1 AAAVGSPVAAHAP
14 GRDTHAAGRR
24 AAVRQAGQ
32 RGQGDGRRGRERRGP
47 AHLYGVL
54 AARQRGRA
62 EGGDRAGLIRGSARP
77 PRGGVCRPSRF
88 RAWEMA
94 VLPAG
99 GRPVRSS
106 MADFRLPDLPS
117 MLQDKRFL
125 LWLAFGLSWGGV
137 VIALVLQHG
146 FDMQPCAWC
155 TVQRGIYLIV
165 GALALLA
172 LIVPGGVASGV
183 VAMLAALGA
192 VGGLVAAGYQQFV
205 A

>member
-1 AAAVGSPVAAHAP
+1 
-14 GRDTHAAGRR
+14 
-24 AAVRQAGQ
+24 
-32 RGQGDGRRGRERRGP
+32 
-47 AHLYGVL
+47 
-54 AARQRGRA
+54 
-62 EGGDRAGLIRGSARP
+62 
-77 PRGGVCRPSRF
+77 
-88 RAWEMA
+88 
-94 VLPAG
+94 
-99 GRPVRSS
+99 VRSS
-106 MADFRLPDLPS
+106 MADFRLPALPS

-183 VAMLAALGA
+183 VAMLAARGA
-192 VGGLVAAGYQQFV
+192 VGGLVAAGYQQDRKSTRLNSSHVKISYAVFCLKYKMLF
-205 A
+205 AQ